1 MKGQVSLVKQLLVF
15 ALLLGGACALW
26 FGQEQVGEVLARI
39 SDPTAGVK
47 RPAKPAAAREIP
59 VVVARVGEARDDAT
73 VEAVGTGRARRSVT
87 LYAEASG
94 EIVEFPV
101 RSGGQVARGDVVL
114 HMDASDAKLAVAAA
128 RTRLLEAQR
137 QAERADLLRSKRIN
151 SPANVDD
158 AQNLMKRAEIELGQA
173 EEALRDR
180 TLKAPFDGVVGIPK
194 VERGDR
200 ITSTTEVISLDDRSE
215 LYVEFEIP
223 ELYFARVAVGEPVMA
238 RTPSFDDREF
248 TGKID
253 QIDTR
258 VDPATRAVMARAV
271 LPNGD
276 DLLRPGMSFAVEV
289 VLPGKP
295 FPQIPELA
303 LLWIKGESHVWQVR
317 DGKAKQIAVRI
328 VRRLNSTILVD
339 GPIGPGDLVVVEGVQ
354 RLRPGIAVR
363 HAKPAPP
370 AAPAE
375 ANNR

>member
-1 MKGQVSLVKQLLVF
+1 MKGQVSLVRQFIVF
-15 ALLLGGACALW
+15 VLLLGGAGALW
-26 FGQEQVGEVLARI
+26 FGQEQVGEVFARI
-39 SDPTAGVK
+39 SDPTAAGK
-47 RPAKPAAAREIP
+47 RATKPSTAREIP

-73 VEAVGTGRARRSVT
+73 VEAVGTGRARRSVM
-87 LYAEASG
+87 LYAEAAG
-94 EIVEFPV
+94 EIMEFPV
-101 RSGGQVARGDVVL
+101 QAGGRVARGDVVL
-114 HMDASDAKLAVAAA
+114 HMEASDAKLAVAAA

-137 QAERADLLRSKRIN
+137 LAERADLLRSKRIN

-158 AQNLMKRAEIELGQA
+158 AQNLMKRAEIVLNQA

-200 ITSTTEVISLDDRSE
+200 ITSSTDVVSLDDRSE

-223 ELYFARVAVGEPVMA
+223 ELYFARVAVGEKVMA
-238 RTPSFDDREF
+238 RTPSFADRRF

-276 DLLRPGMSFAVEV
+276 DLMRPGMSFAVEV

-303 LLWIKGESHVWQVR
+303 LLWINGESHVWQVR
-317 DGKAKQIAVRI
+317 DGKAEQIPVRI
-328 VRRLNSTILVD
+328 VRRMNSTILVD
-339 GPIGPGDLVVVEGVQ
+339 GPISRGDLVVIEGVQ

-370 AAPAE
+370 DTPGQVR
-375 ANNR
+375 N